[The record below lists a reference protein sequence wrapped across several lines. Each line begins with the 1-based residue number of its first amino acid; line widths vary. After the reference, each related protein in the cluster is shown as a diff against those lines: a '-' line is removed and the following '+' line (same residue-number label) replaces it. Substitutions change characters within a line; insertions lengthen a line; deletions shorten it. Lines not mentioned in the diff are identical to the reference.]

1 MCIQCIWENNLC
13 FDLVTSFSPNS
24 YAHGFMTQNIHI
36 YGFVEG
42 ESQVPGNHSSA
53 SYRMFELKE
62 GWCMR
67 SHASCSD
74 AATHSDLQILME
86 S

>member
-1 MCIQCIWENNLC
+1 
-13 FDLVTSFSPNS
+13 
-24 YAHGFMTQNIHI
+24 MTQNIHI

-42 ESQVPGNHSSA
+42 ESQVPGNHSST

-86 S
+86 GWGDKNENILCNMGYIKFKMSLWKVDC